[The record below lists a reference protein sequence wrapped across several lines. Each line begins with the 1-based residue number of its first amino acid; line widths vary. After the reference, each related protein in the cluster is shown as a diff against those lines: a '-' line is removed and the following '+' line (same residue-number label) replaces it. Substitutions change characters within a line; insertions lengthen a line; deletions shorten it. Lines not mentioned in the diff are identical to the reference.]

1 MENLPLSFMPPNFL
15 HACQSHPF
23 DNHNQRQDSVL
34 LIPLGLK
41 RSNKRYLI
49 TCYLLK
55 NNVVE
60 RKNKITKMAPEIER
74 GRASVCAGGPAESG
88 AYFSE
93 ARIILDSMGSTGSS
107 AIFRPD

>member
-1 MENLPLSFMPPNFL
+1 MPPNFL
-15 HACQSHPF
+15 HACQFHAS
-23 DNHNQRQDSVL
+23 DNHNRRQDSVL
-34 LIPLGLK
+34 LIPVGLK
-41 RSNKRYLI
+41 RGNKTYLM
-49 TCYLLK
+49 TRYLLK
-55 NNVVE
+55 KNVAE
-60 RKNKITKMAPEIER
+60 RKSKITKTAPETER